1 MKSWKHE
8 PYPIETPEQRAAEAA
23 RERQERLESEIHNK
37 ALMQGFT
44 YGLVIGG
51 LMGFVLSQ

>member
-1 MKSWKHE
+1 MKSWKYE
-8 PYPIETPEQRAAEAA
+8 PYPIETPEQRAADAA
-23 RERQERLESEIHNK
+23 RERQERLEGEIHRK

-51 LMGFVLSQ
+51 LMGIFLSR